1 MLDLLSIAILFFVL
15 FAWSRAVL
23 RFKEGGIGFKE
34 FFVWTL
40 IWAVVVLLILFRD
53 RLGFLTR
60 FTTLQRP
67 LDVVLAGSIIL
78 LFYLLF
84 RIYVK
89 IDSMDQSVTKIVR
102 ELALEKKRK
111 K

>member
-1 MLDLLSIAILFFVL
+1 MILDPLSIAILLFVL

-23 RFKEGGIGFKE
+23 RFKEGGIGFRD
-34 FFVWTL
+34 FITWTIVWGAVVTL
-40 IWAVVVLLILFRD
+40 IFLRE
-53 RLGFLTR
+53 RLGFLTK

-67 LDVVLAGSIIL
+67 FDVILAGSIVL

-89 IDSMDQSVTKIVR
+89 MDKMEQDTTKLVR
-102 ELALEKKRK
+102 ELALRKKR
-111 K
+111 

>member
-1 MLDLLSIAILFFVL
+1 MILDPLSIAILFFVL

-34 FFVWTL
+34 FFVWTS
-40 IWAVVVLLILFRD
+40 IWGMVVALILFRD

-67 LDVVLAGSIIL
+67 IDVILAGSIIL

-89 IDSMDQSVTKIVR
+89 IDTMDQNVTKIVR
-102 ELALEKKRK
+102 ELTLQKKK
-111 K
+111 